1 MKVRIKDRLQD
12 IQQGLLDNSVTNCRD
27 AKMPFTATG
36 LRDRYPSDSL
46 GLVSLA
52 PQFVY
57 QAIQFF

>member
-27 AKMPFTATG
+27 AKMTFTATG
-36 LRDRYPSDSL
+36 LRDSHSADRL
-46 GLVSLA
+46 WLVSHG

-57 QAIQFF
+57 QAIQLF